1 MFSTTITA
9 PSTMMPKSIAPSDS
23 RFAGMPRIVRPMK
36 VASSDSGI
44 IAATIADAR
53 RLPRNTNSTTVTSAA
68 PSSRFVNTV
77 RSVVPISQVRS

>member
-1 MFSTTITA
+1 
-9 PSTMMPKSIAPSDS
+9 
-23 RFAGMPRIVRPMK
+23 MK

-44 IAATIADAR
+44 IAATIAEAR
-53 RLPRNTNSTTVTSAA
+53 RLPRKTNRTTVTSAA